1 MKVRIDNL
9 PADAS
14 EDDIRELLDN
24 SDDIRSIE
32 LIAEADAESSV
43 AVVDMDGDAA
53 AEGVVQV
60 VNGRNW
66 KDATLRAEK
75 LLY

>member
-14 EDDIRELLDN
+14 EDDIRELLDQ

-32 LIAEADAESSV
+32 LIAADDAEHSV

-53 AEGVVQV
+53 AEGVIQIVD
-60 VNGRNW
+60 GRHW
-66 KDATLRAEK
+66 KDATLRADK

>member
-14 EDDIRELLDN
+14 EDDIRELLDQ
-24 SDDIRSIE
+24 SDDIRSVE
-32 LIAEADAESSV
+32 LIAEGDAERSV

-53 AEGVVQV
+53 ADGVVQL
-60 VNGRNW
+60 VNGRHW
-66 KDATLRAEK
+66 KDATLRADK